1 MKFVHFFGGKLNLVL
16 SIIKPI
22 KFLYFRIEVQQSLVA
37 GRPKGQLRIE
47 IQWPLRPQVQGRP
60 QEECPLPFQHQQ

>member
-1 MKFVHFFGGKLNLVL
+1 M
-16 SIIKPI
+16 
-22 KFLYFRIEVQQSLVA
+22 EVQQSLVA

-47 IQWPLRPQVQGRP
+47 ILWSLRPQVQGRP